1 MKIVYQ
7 MPIVLHFGDAA
18 VDAKTRRLDPNVLR
32 NTVVD
37 AGTSKRNQLLIL
49 PAFIAV
55 IVMVIMFLG
64 ISWSIRAG
72 LELLSKVISV
82 LSVLGHRNRASQP
95 RRY

>member
-1 MKIVYQ
+1 MKIIYQ

-18 VDAKTRRLDPNVLR
+18 VDAKSRRLDPNALR
-32 NTVVD
+32 KTFVD

-72 LELLSKVISV
+72 LVLLSKVN
-82 LSVLGHRNRASQP
+82 SVLGARAP
-95 RRY
+95 